1 MYVESNGSNYVAGWI
16 TIVMRMTVMVF
27 VAIMMYDDGGSN
39 DDIDDENYM
48 MIVVKGMMVYLMIL
62 RNGTR

>member
-1 MYVESNGSNYVAGWI
+1 MVYVESNGSNYVAGWI

-48 MIVVKGMMVYLMIL
+48 MIVVK
-62 RNGTR
+62 

>member
-39 DDIDDENYM
+39 DAIDDENY